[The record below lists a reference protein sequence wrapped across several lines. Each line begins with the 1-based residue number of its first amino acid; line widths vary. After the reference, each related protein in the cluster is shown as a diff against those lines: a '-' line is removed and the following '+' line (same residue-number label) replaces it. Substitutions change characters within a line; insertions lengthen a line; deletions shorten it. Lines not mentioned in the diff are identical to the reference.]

1 MDINT
6 QYSQSSA
13 LTTQATRDLK
23 APKSAESAEPK
34 SVTTPDRDSDSDN
47 QAVGDTV
54 SFSQASLRLA
64 QNQSKTDAQP
74 ALNSSAEARRAAE
87 DLVSSSAANPA
98 AFYAA
103 QGNGTRINV
112 GGLLG

>member
-23 APKSAESAEPK
+23 APKSPESAEANPPA
-34 SVTTPDRDSDSDN
+34 TPNRDSNSDN

-64 QNQSKTDAQP
+64 QNQSTPEAQP
-74 ALNSSAEARRAAE
+74 ALNSSDEARRAAE
-87 DLVSSSAANPA
+87 ELVSSSAANPA

-103 QGNGTRINV
+103 QGNGTRINA
-112 GGLLG
+112 GGLLA